1 MYYKTFA
8 LAIEEFFLYN
18 GGKEKLSAHGAQKG
32 KRMNTKNLDTFM
44 AVSKYSS
51 INAAAEAM
59 FISPPALQQQIK
71 RLEGEIGFRLFDRDP
86 GGIRLTPAGAAFLD
100 GVQKI
105 RSEMELLLTQCREID
120 SVNSCIR
127 IGAILGLQPD
137 LFPRVSGQFYQKYP
151 NVIQKPVMESEDQL
165 FSDLDSGALDAIEYF
180 DCPKAHAAGR
190 DFEALI
196 WEGRDCLLSPNH
208 PLASRKELTLDDL
221 RGQHIIVYRFDRIPG
236 FREYVEECYPDIRLS
251 EDTRTVDFYTMVRS
265 FEDGHVGLIPPH
277 CAVQFLP
284 LKAVPLALDMRWAVG
299 LVYREPRSA
308 LLEQFIEVAREVF
321 RSPAE

>member
-1 MYYKTFA
+1 
-8 LAIEEFFLYN
+8 
-18 GGKEKLSAHGAQKG
+18 
-32 KRMNTKNLDTFM
+32 MNIKNLDTFIS
-44 AVSKYSS
+44 VSKYSS
-51 INAAAEAM
+51 MNAAAEAL

-86 GGIRLTPAGAAFLD
+86 SGIRLTPAGAAFLD
-100 GVQKI
+100 GIQKM
-105 RSEMELLLTQCREID
+105 RSRMELLLTKCREID
-120 SVNSCIR
+120 SLNSCIR

-208 PLASRKELTLDDL
+208 PLASRKELTLNDL
-221 RGQHIIVYRFDRIPG
+221 RGQHIIAYRFDRIPG

-251 EDTRTVDFYTMVRS
+251 EDSKVVDFYTMVRS
-265 FEDGHVGLIPPH
+265 FEDGHIGLVPPH
-277 CAVQFLP
+277 CENQFLP
-284 LKAVPLALDMRWAVG
+284 LKAVPLRLDLRWATG

-308 LLEQFIEVAREVF
+308 LLNQFIEAAKQVF
-321 RSPAE
+321 RGQTEQQ